1 MNYFS
6 CANQD
11 LLIQHTLNVMQ
22 CEKKL
27 IEHVVNII
35 FGDGDTISMQKDM
48 KDMNIR
54 SGWWPIAKRK
64 EGELLC

>member
-1 MNYFS
+1 
-6 CANQD
+6 
-11 LLIQHTLNVMQ
+11 MQ